1 MIEGQVAIYRN
12 DAGFT
17 LAEILVAIAIFGVV
31 ISLTYGTYNL
41 TFKTINS
48 ARSHTQYGER
58 ARVVLDRF
66 IEDLESFHKGTTG
79 YLTGELV
86 NFGEA
91 RGDSLSFSSRAHVI
105 LNRKEEPVGFSLISY
120 RVEEDEKTGFLIL
133 YRSDIPYR
141 PGVSD
146 GDSKGFLLC
155 DNLRDVRFTY
165 LDEDGDESDS
175 WDNSGNTQSK
185 LPLVVKMRLGF
196 GSSEGSE
203 DSSEGV
209 IYYSASVAI
218 PPVE

>member
-1 MIEGQVAIYRN
+1 MAKY
-12 DAGFT
+12 DKDSGFT
-17 LAEILVAIAIFGVV
+17 LVEILIAIAIFGVV

-48 ARSHTQYGER
+48 AKNHTQYGEK

-66 IEDLESFHKGTTG
+66 VEDLESFHKGATG
-79 YLTGELV
+79 YLTGEQT

-91 RGDSLSFSSRAHVI
+91 RGDSLRFTSRAHVI
-105 LNRKEEPVGFSLISY
+105 LNREEEPVGFALISY
-120 RVEEDEKTGFLIL
+120 NVEENEKTGSLEL

-141 PGVSD
+141 PGVD
-146 GDSKGFLLC
+146 DSENKGFLLC

-165 LDEDGDESDS
+165 MDEDGEENDS
-175 WDNSGNTQSK
+175 WENNSGATAD
-185 LPLVVKMRLGF
+185 LPSVVTMKVGF
-196 GSSEGSE
+196 GEKSDDGEDDSENI
-203 DSSEGV
+203 